1 MINPSNRLERGVSHI
16 ILILFVILILLPIY
30 WMFVSAVQTNAN
42 IFSPRF
48 HLLPL
53 NVDWENFVQAWRA
66 EPFGIFFVN
75 SIVSNLLI
83 VFFQVITSS
92 MAAYALAFTEFKGKK
107 TVFFLILMAM
117 MIPMQAT
124 FIPVYIMLSKVHLI
138 NTYGALVIPFIGSA
152 FGIFLLRQGFV
163 SVPKEMVQ
171 AARIDGASEFRILWS
186 IVLPNV
192 KPAIVTLV
200 LLNFVFHYNSLFW
213 PLVTTNSTNMRVIP
227 VALSYFLSQDA
238 GQQLQWNLLM
248 AADLF
253 SIVPVIA
260 IFLLGQ
266 KYIVKG
272 VVNTSIKG

>member
-1 MINPSNRLERGVSHI
+1 MINPNHRLERGVSHV

-30 WMFVSAVQTNAN
+30 WMFVSAVETNSN
-42 IFSPRF
+42 IFSPGF

-107 TVFFLILMAM
+107 TIFFLILMAM

-213 PLVTTNSTNMRVIP
+213 PLVTTNSTDMRVIP

-253 SIVPVIA
+253 SILPVIA
-260 IFLLGQ
+260 IFLFGQ

-272 VVNTSIKG
+272 VANTSIKG

>member
-171 AARIDGASEFRILWS
+171 AARIDGASEFRIVWS